1 MNERGEAAYTHAE
14 QAERHAR
21 CWPADVSLASSHGFH
36 SAELEELRPLALAQ
50 RIGPAVSL
58 ARAPGFVAQQLATVA
73 DDEAM
78 VAAASSSA
86 SG

>member
-14 QAERHAR
+14 QAERHAT
-21 CWPADVSLASSHGFH
+21 CWPADVSL
-36 SAELEELRPLALAQ
+36 
-50 RIGPAVSL
+50 
-58 ARAPGFVAQQLATVA
+58 QLATVA